1 MNENTKCSGAMIDEI
16 CASLHNYFA
25 MDIVPGEYTVND
37 GEITLPF
44 LAAGQ
49 FFRVIGSVF
58 CDGVYRY
65 GDALPADET
74 FDGAIWAM
82 AIPPT
87 LEELAAE
94 IEEWKQKNADVLASP
109 YQSESF
115 GGYSYSKGTGS
126 DSASWQ
132 GAFASRLN
140 RWRKI

>member
-1 MNENTKCSGAMIDEI
+1 MIDEI

-25 MDIVPGEYTVND
+25 VDIVPGEYTVND

-49 FFRVIGSVF
+49 FFRVVGSVF

-65 GDALPADET
+65 GDKLPADET

-82 AIPPT
+82 AIPPA
-87 LEELAAE
+87 LEAIAAE
-94 IEEWKQKNADVLASP
+94 IEEWKAKNADVLASP

-115 GGYSYSKGTGS
+115 GGYSYTKGS

-132 GAFASRLN
+132 GVFAKRLN
-140 RWRKI
+140 RWRKL

>member
-1 MNENTKCSGAMIDEI
+1 MNENPKCSGAMIDEI

-25 MDIVPGEYTVND
+25 VDIVPGEYTVND

-49 FFRVIGSVF
+49 FFRVVGSIF
-58 CDGVYRY
+58 CDGVYRC
-65 GDALPADET
+65 GDKLPADET
-74 FDGAIWAM
+74 FDGAIWAL
-82 AIPPT
+82 AIPPA
-87 LEELAAE
+87 LEAIAAE
-94 IEEWKQKNADVLASP
+94 IEEWKAKNADVLASP

-126 DSASWQ
+126 DSVSWQ
-132 GAFASRLN
+132 GVFASRLN

>member
-1 MNENTKCSGAMIDEI
+1 MSENPKCSGAMIDAI
-16 CASLHNYFA
+16 CASLRNYFVVE
-25 MDIVPGEYTVND
+25 IVDGEYTVTD
-37 GEITLPF
+37 REITLPF

-49 FFRVIGSVF
+49 FFRVVGSVF

-94 IEEWKQKNADVLASP
+94 IEEWKQKNAEAINSP

-115 GGYSYSKGTGS
+115 GGYSYTKGS

-132 GAFASRLN
+132 GVFAKRLN
-140 RWRKI
+140 RWRKL

>member
-25 MDIVPGEYTVND
+25 VDIVPGEYTVND

-49 FFRVIGSVF
+49 FFRVVGSVF
-58 CDGVYRY
+58 CDGVYRC
-65 GDALPADET
+65 GDKLPADET
-74 FDGAIWAM
+74 FDGAVWAM
-82 AIPPT
+82 AIPPA
-87 LEELAAE
+87 LEAIAVE
-94 IEEWKQKNADVLASP
+94 IEEWKQKNAGVINSP

-115 GGYSYSKGTGS
+115 GGYSYTKGS

-132 GAFASRLN
+132 GVFAKRLN
-140 RWRKI
+140 RWRKL

>member
-1 MNENTKCSGAMIDEI
+1 MSENPKCSGAMIDAI
-16 CASLHNYFA
+16 CASLRNYFVVE
-25 MDIVPGEYTVND
+25 IVDGEYTVTD
-37 GEITLPF
+37 REITLPF

-49 FFRVIGSVF
+49 FFRVVGSVF

-94 IEEWKQKNADVLASP
+94 IEEWKQQEHEAINIP

-115 GGYSYSKGTGS
+115 GGYSYTKRS

-132 GAFASRLN
+132 GAFAKRLN
-140 RWRKI
+140 RWRKL

>member
-1 MNENTKCSGAMIDEI
+1 MIDEL

-25 MDIVPGEYTVND
+25 VDIVPGEYTVND

-49 FFRVIGSVF
+49 FFRVVGSVF
-58 CDGVYRY
+58 CDGVYRC
-65 GDALPADET
+65 GDKLPADET

-82 AIPPT
+82 AIPPA
-87 LEELAAE
+87 LEAIAAE
-94 IEEWKQKNADVLASP
+94 IEEWKAKNADVLASP

>member
-1 MNENTKCSGAMIDEI
+1 MNENTKCSGAMIDAI
-16 CASLHNYFA
+16 CASLRNYFVVE
-25 MDIVPGEYTVND
+25 IVDGEYTVTD
-37 GEITLPF
+37 GGITLPF

-49 FFRVIGSVF
+49 FFRVVGSVF
-58 CDGVYRY
+58 CDGVYRC
-65 GDALPADET
+65 GDKLPADET

-82 AIPPT
+82 AIPPA
-87 LEELAAE
+87 LEAIAAE
-94 IEEWKQKNADVLASP
+94 IEEWKAKNADVLASP

>member
-1 MNENTKCSGAMIDEI
+1 MSENPKCSGAMIDAI
-16 CASLHNYFA
+16 CASLRNYFVVE
-25 MDIVPGEYTVND
+25 IVDGEYTITD
-37 GEITLPF
+37 REITLPF

-49 FFRVIGSVF
+49 FFRVVGSVF

-82 AIPPT
+82 AIPPA
-87 LEELAAE
+87 LEAIAAE
-94 IEEWKQKNADVLASP
+94 IEEWKAKNADVLASP

-115 GGYSYSKGTGS
+115 GGYSYTKGS

-132 GAFASRLN
+132 GAFAKRLN
-140 RWRKI
+140 RWRKL

>member
-1 MNENTKCSGAMIDEI
+1 MIDEI

-25 MDIVPGEYTVND
+25 VDIVPGEYTVND

-49 FFRVIGSVF
+49 FFRVVGSVF
-58 CDGVYRY
+58 CDGVYRC
-65 GDALPADET
+65 GDKLPADET
-74 FDGAIWAM
+74 FDGAVWAM
-82 AIPPT
+82 AIPPA
-87 LEELAAE
+87 LEAIAVE
-94 IEEWKQKNADVLASP
+94 IEEWKQKNAGVINSP

>member
-1 MNENTKCSGAMIDEI
+1 MNENPKCSGAMIDEI

-25 MDIVPGEYTVND
+25 VDIVPGEYTVND

-49 FFRVIGSVF
+49 FFRVVGSVF
-58 CDGVYRY
+58 CDGVYRC
-65 GDALPADET
+65 GDKLPADET
-74 FDGAIWAM
+74 FDGAIWAL
-82 AIPPT
+82 AIPPA

-94 IEEWKQKNADVLASP
+94 IEEWKAKNADVLASP

-115 GGYSYSKGTGS
+115 GGYSYTKGS

-132 GAFASRLN
+132 GVFAKRLN
-140 RWRKI
+140 RWRKL

>member
-1 MNENTKCSGAMIDEI
+1 MIDEI

-25 MDIVPGEYTVND
+25 VDIVPGEYTVND

-49 FFRVIGSVF
+49 FFRVVGSVF
-58 CDGVYRY
+58 CDGVYRC
-65 GDALPADET
+65 GDKLPADET

-82 AIPPT
+82 AIPPA
-87 LEELAAE
+87 LEAIAAE
-94 IEEWKQKNADVLASP
+94 IEEWKAKNADVLASP

-115 GGYSYSKGTGS
+115 GGYSYTKGS

-132 GAFASRLN
+132 GVFAKRLN
-140 RWRKI
+140 RWRKL

>member
-1 MNENTKCSGAMIDEI
+1 MIDEI

-25 MDIVPGEYTVND
+25 VDIVPGEYTVND

-49 FFRVIGSVF
+49 FFRVVGSVF
-58 CDGVYRY
+58 CDGVYRC
-65 GDALPADET
+65 GDKLPADET
-74 FDGAIWAM
+74 FDGAIWAL
-82 AIPPT
+82 AIPPA
-87 LEELAAE
+87 LDAIAAE
-94 IEEWKQKNADVLASP
+94 IEEWKQKNAEVINSP

-126 DSASWQ
+126 DSVSWQ
-132 GAFASRLN
+132 GVFAKRLN

>member
-1 MNENTKCSGAMIDEI
+1 MNENPKCSGAMIDAI
-16 CASLHNYFA
+16 CASLRNYFVVE
-25 MDIVPGEYTVND
+25 IVDGEYTVTD
-37 GEITLPF
+37 REITLPF

-49 FFRVIGSVF
+49 FFRVVGSVF
-58 CDGVYRY
+58 CDGVYRC
-65 GDALPADET
+65 GDKLPADET

-94 IEEWKQKNADVLASP
+94 IEEWKAKNADVLASP

-115 GGYSYSKGTGS
+115 GGYSYTKGS

-132 GAFASRLN
+132 GVFAKRLN
-140 RWRKI
+140 RWRKL

>member
-1 MNENTKCSGAMIDEI
+1 MIDEI

-25 MDIVPGEYTVND
+25 VDIVPGEYTVND

-49 FFRVIGSVF
+49 FFRVVGSVF
-58 CDGVYRY
+58 CDGVYRF
-65 GDALPADET
+65 GDKLPADET
-74 FDGAIWAM
+74 FDGAIWAL
-82 AIPPT
+82 AIPPAF
-87 LEELAAE
+87 EAVAAE
-94 IEEWKQKNADVLASP
+94 IEEWKAKNADVLASP

>member
-1 MNENTKCSGAMIDEI
+1 MIDEI

-49 FFRVIGSVF
+49 FFRVVGSVF
-58 CDGVYRY
+58 CDGVYRF
-65 GDALPADET
+65 GDKLPADET
-74 FDGAIWAM
+74 FDGAIWAL
-82 AIPPT
+82 AIPPAF
-87 LEELAAE
+87 EAVAAE
-94 IEEWKQKNADVLASP
+94 IEEWKAKNADVLASP

>member
-1 MNENTKCSGAMIDEI
+1 MSENPKCSGAMIDAI
-16 CASLHNYFA
+16 CASLRNYFVVE
-25 MDIVPGEYTVND
+25 IVHGEYTVTD
-37 GEITLPF
+37 GGITLPF

-49 FFRVIGSVF
+49 FFRVVGSVF

-94 IEEWKQKNADVLASP
+94 IEEWKQKNAEAINSP

-115 GGYSYSKGTGS
+115 GGYSYTKGS

-132 GAFASRLN
+132 GVFAKRLN
-140 RWRKI
+140 RWRKL

>member
-1 MNENTKCSGAMIDEI
+1 MSENPKCSGAMIDAI
-16 CASLHNYFA
+16 CASLRNYFVVE
-25 MDIVPGEYTVND
+25 IVDGEYTVTD
-37 GEITLPF
+37 REITLPF

-49 FFRVIGSVF
+49 FFRVVGSVF

-94 IEEWKQKNADVLASP
+94 IEEWKAKNAEVINSP

-115 GGYSYSKGTGS
+115 GGYSYTKGS

-132 GAFASRLN
+132 GVFAKRLN
-140 RWRKI
+140 RWRKL